1 MKKYGLMFMSASILL
16 AGCSSMV
23 SSNPLMMFV
32 DSTSQTKE
40 METSLTEMASVDSF
54 QTMGR
59 LGHLPMGLGVG
70 VGDEA
75 TAEDVLVL
83 QETFGLIHETMQE
96 VHALRFQLALEGDVL
111 KTIAVS
117 FQQQGWQLNEMDAN
131 VFNELVAT
139 YNLTKD
145 DATTLRQ
152 EAQSIRRTIG
162 ETLRVMNRPRTFDG
176 SQLTTLQTLAD
187 SLYQTS
193 LSLPPKLRSMQTLIV
208 ECQNLLEGYF
218 EEGTSP
224 ISDAIRNQLNQLYR
238 LQSTLNENRASM
250 HSLRIDIK
258 QTIQSIRMTLSSL
271 QDQAISLNESDQA
284 TLSLLRVTIRE
295 QFDTRHNQQTFVHDL
310 YRSLR
315 GLLHVAELDTI
326 ESTLTQLN
334 TLVENQLVDAHDWLL
349 VLQSFHTTLLTYL
362 A

>member
-1 MKKYGLMFMSASILL
+1 
-16 AGCSSMV
+16 
-23 SSNPLMMFV
+23 
-32 DSTSQTKE
+32 
-40 METSLTEMASVDSF
+40 
-54 QTMGR
+54 
-59 LGHLPMGLGVG
+59 
-70 VGDEA
+70 
-75 TAEDVLVL
+75 
-83 QETFGLIHETMQE
+83 
-96 VHALRFQLALEGDVL
+96 
-111 KTIAVS
+111 
-117 FQQQGWQLNEMDAN
+117 
-131 VFNELVAT
+131 
-139 YNLTKD
+139 
-145 DATTLRQ
+145 
-152 EAQSIRRTIG
+152 
-162 ETLRVMNRPRTFDG
+162 
-176 SQLTTLQTLAD
+176 
-187 SLYQTS
+187 
-193 LSLPPKLRSMQTLIV
+193 MQTLIV